1 MAFRFSLAALL
12 QLRCTLEQVE
22 ERTLLGLRREARSLE
37 QFLEHLTARRREQRE
52 RLRRTPSL
60 PGSAL
65 TGADLHFSD
74 FLDSRME
81 HEEQQ
86 VRQRLASEQQ
96 DIQHQL
102 VVFLEARRRREAMEA
117 LRDRELRSYREQ
129 EQRREQRGLDDLFLL
144 QRLLAR
150 GSRPRG

>member
-1 MAFRFSLAALL
+1 MIYES
-12 QLRCTLEQVE
+12 
-22 ERTLLGLRREARSLE
+22 
-37 QFLEHLTARRREQRE
+37 
-52 RLRRTPSL
+52 
-60 PGSAL
+60 
-65 TGADLHFSD
+65 GADLHFSD

-144 QRLLAR
+144 QLLLAR